1 MKESQFRELCGDG
14 CETLEI
20 AGKSVPALVSTVAD
34 EKTILIGGT
43 LNRANY
49 VARVCAIDIAPVF
62 PSELPGK
69 VISYNGNAFRIVQV
83 KKHPRSDIIHLTMS
97 EK

>member
-1 MKESQFRELCGDG
+1 MNESQFRELCGAG

-20 AGKSVPALVSTVAD
+20 AGKSVPALVSTCAD

-49 VARVCAIDIAPVF
+49 VARVCVLDIAPVF

-83 KKHPRSDIIHLTMS
+83 KKHPRSDIVHLTMS